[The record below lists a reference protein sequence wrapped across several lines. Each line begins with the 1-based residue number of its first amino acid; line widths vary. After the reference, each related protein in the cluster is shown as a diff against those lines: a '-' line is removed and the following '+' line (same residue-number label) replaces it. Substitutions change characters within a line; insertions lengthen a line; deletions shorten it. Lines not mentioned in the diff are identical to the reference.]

1 MIQWLACGAALS
13 CLWLVHRSGVTRAPL
28 PRIPTTPEPAHARGR
43 GVWLRGGACA
53 GATNSAEAAG
63 VPARRRSRF
72 GMHACVVAD
81 GAGRHTERDRPALGG
96 MRMTEII
103 AIATPH
109 GQFAYSPTTP
119 PCATV
124 FPGTT
129 VRVATRDPRSGA
141 LIVGPPGTF
150 QPYPPPP
157 GGRTNALTGPI
168 RVEGAEP
175 GDVLVVDV
183 RDIVLQPPG
192 YMAAND
198 AGLVVPK
205 GRVGES
211 LIGIVDVKDGHVVW
225 REGLR
230 FPCRPMVGEIGVADP
245 SASRSGA
252 VGRFGGNMD
261 HAVLGAGCRLYLPVL
276 APGALLYIG
285 DVHAAMGDGELSGG
299 GVEIPA
305 EVTCTID
312 LVRRRSLPAPRM
324 ETADRV
330 ITVGWD
336 RDFAAARA
344 MAVEDML
351 TLLET
356 RLGMRAVEALMV
368 ISAAGDL
375 RVGQACGSMDLTL
388 RLEMPKRWPRLT
400 AAP

>member
-1 MIQWLACGAALS
+1 
-13 CLWLVHRSGVTRAPL
+13 
-28 PRIPTTPEPAHARGR
+28 
-43 GVWLRGGACA
+43 
-53 GATNSAEAAG
+53 
-63 VPARRRSRF
+63 
-72 GMHACVVAD
+72 
-81 GAGRHTERDRPALGG
+81 
-96 MRMTEII
+96 MTEIV
-103 AIATPH
+103 AVATRH
-109 GQFAYSPTTP
+109 GQFAYSPATP

-124 FPGTT
+124 LPGATL
-129 VRVATRDPRSGA
+129 RVATRDPRSGA
-141 LIVGPPGTF
+141 LLVGPPGTF

-183 RDIVLQPPG
+183 RDIALRTPG
-192 YMAAND
+192 YMAAGD
-198 AGLVVPK
+198 AGLVVPR

-211 LIGIVDVKDGHVVW
+211 LIGIVDVQDGDVVW
-225 REGLR
+225 REGVR

-245 SASRSGA
+245 SEPRSGA

-261 HAVLGAGCRLYLPVL
+261 HAVLGAGCRVYLPVF

-299 GVEIPA
+299 GVEIAA
-305 EVTCTID
+305 EVTCTLG
-312 LVRRRSLPAPRM
+312 LVRRRPLPAPRL

-330 ITVGWD
+330 ITVGWH
-336 RDFAAARA
+336 RDFGAARR

-351 TLLET
+351 SILET
-356 RLGMRAVEALMV
+356 RLGMRPVEALML
-368 ISAAGDL
+368 ISAVGDL